1 MQPETPYNPGMAT
14 DKAKL
19 MVYMDPTYKEG
30 LAKLAAI
37 QNRSMSNY
45 VETLIIEAVDKAIA
59 DGNLPG
65 QPQPPAQPEEGW
77 K

>member
-1 MQPETPYNPGMAT
+1 MPSENAYDLPMAT

-19 MVYMDPTYKEG
+19 MVYMDQSTKEG
-30 LAKLAAI
+30 LAKLAAA

-45 VETLIIEAVDKAIA
+45 VETLIIDAVESAIA
-59 DGNLPG
+59 AGEISTG
-65 QPQPPAQPEEGW
+65 T

>member
-1 MQPETPYNPGMAT
+1 MAT

-19 MVYMDPTYKEG
+19 MIYLPPTYKEG
-30 LAKLAAI
+30 LAKLAAL

-45 VETLIIEAVDKAIA
+45 VETLIIEAVDQATDEGKI
-59 DGNLPG
+59 
-65 QPQPPAQPEEGW
+65 PPAQPS